1 MDTKTLVANVL
12 LYQENLPSATTGD
25 FVTARKR
32 VKRNAQRAANKIWLH
47 RPWAFRIV
55 DATVVVTAGLGT
67 IPTFNSFGRNG
78 FVRPLDKTKPA
89 LLWMPLQKM
98 KELQGG
104 PTNNNDPRWYSMQG
118 QQLLT
123 FPMGS
128 TSLRCS
134 FQRVVPQ
141 LNDDEVGI
149 ADPDPDELTLIPEDY
164 HETVVYEWT
173 VYFQMKDKANQQSV
187 TEQLRL
193 AEAGLKAMV
202 ENERPGIEAAHNVVP
217 YGTGRR

>member
-1 MDTKTLVANVL
+1 MDTPTLVTNVL
-12 LYQENLPSATTGD
+12 LYQENLPSATQGD

-32 VKRNAQRAANKIWLH
+32 CKRNAQRAANKIWLH
-47 RPWAFRIV
+47 RNWTFRTV
-55 DATVVVTAGLGT
+55 DVPVIVTAGVGT
-67 IPTFNSFGRNG
+67 IPSFNSFGRNG
-78 FVRPLDKTKPA
+78 FVRPVDRTKPA
-89 LLWMPLQKM
+89 LQWMPLQKM
-98 KELQGG
+98 KDLQGG
-104 PTNNNDPRWYSMQG
+104 PLNNNDPRWYSMQN
-118 QQLLT
+118 QDVLT

-128 TSLRCS
+128 TVLQCS
-134 FQRVVPQ
+134 FQRGVPQ
-141 LNDDEVGI
+141 LNDNTAGI
-149 ADPDPDELTLIPEDY
+149 DDTDPDELFRIPEDY

-193 AEAGLKAMV
+193 AEAGLRAMV